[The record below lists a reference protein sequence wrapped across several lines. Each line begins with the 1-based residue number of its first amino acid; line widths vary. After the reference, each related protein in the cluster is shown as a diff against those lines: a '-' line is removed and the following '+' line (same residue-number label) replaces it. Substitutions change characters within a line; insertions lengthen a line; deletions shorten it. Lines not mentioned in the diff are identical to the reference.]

1 LSAPRRSATLS
12 VAVIRILPTAFPAR
26 EPAMSESASRPR
38 LIGLNHVALEV
49 GDVEEALEFYGR
61 FFDFELR
68 GRGAGMA
75 FIDMGDQFLA
85 LSEPKAGPR
94 DAHRHFGLV
103 VDDREGLRARLEAE
117 GVEIVTEGRL
127 DFLDPWGNRIEV
139 VAYPDIQ
146 FLKARGVL
154 EALGAG
160 PLRKTE
166 DARRQLRD
174 KGIEP
179 PEEA

>member
-1 LSAPRRSATLS
+1 
-12 VAVIRILPTAFPAR
+12 
-26 EPAMSESASRPR
+26 MSESASRPR

-49 GDVEEALEFYGR
+49 GDVEEALAFYGR
-61 FFDFELR
+61 FFAFELR
-68 GRGAGMA
+68 GRGEGMA

-85 LSEPKAGPR
+85 LSEPREGPR
-94 DAHRHFGLV
+94 DAHRHLGLV
-103 VDDREGLRARLEAE
+103 VDDREGLRARLEAA
-117 GVEIVTEGRL
+117 GVELVTEDRL

-139 VAYPDIQ
+139 VAYPDVQ

-160 PLRKTE
+160 TLAKGG

-179 PEEA
+179 PEDA